1 MRLLRDSDQCQATGI
16 PTAGLCDQAFAVVD
30 RVRPHSFERRCLAAR
45 SPPRRA
51 FGTDARS
58 QGSVLGGFAD
68 LRALDVKDAEQLPSP
83 RHPVTTFSTLSDPYV
98 DGNTAIRVRLFA
110 MPNRTSTWRSPR
122 SELTPRGGWL
132 ARPVR
137 RRT

>member
-1 MRLLRDSDQCQATGI
+1 
-16 PTAGLCDQAFAVVD
+16 
-30 RVRPHSFERRCLAAR
+30 
-45 SPPRRA
+45 
-51 FGTDARS
+51 
-58 QGSVLGGFAD
+58 VLGGFANP
-68 LRALDVKDAEQLPSP
+68 RSLDVKDAEQLPSP
-83 RHPVTTFSTLSDPYV
+83 QHPVTTFSTLPGRCV
-98 DGNTAIRVRLFA
+98 DGNTAIRVRLSA